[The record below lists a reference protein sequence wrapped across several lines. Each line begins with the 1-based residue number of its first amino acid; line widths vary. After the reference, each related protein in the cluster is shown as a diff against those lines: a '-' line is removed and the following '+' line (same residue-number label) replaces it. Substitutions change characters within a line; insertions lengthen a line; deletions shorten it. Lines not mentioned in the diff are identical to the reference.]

1 MFRAQEVYSSFS
13 VVAGVDE
20 VECGVSAQHVIY
32 LPITLA
38 GRCGR
43 RGPLQ
48 LLDKRNNFSQ
58 FDKSI
63 FVLACIEEIIICL
76 VTFINTVTFF
86 ANVSRLESVYNR
98 PIQFHPFRKLSNAFW
113 VQVNNVSSSVF

>member
-38 GRCGR
+38 GWCGR
-43 RGPLQ
+43 RGPYCQGRTRERRRQRQ
-48 LLDKRNNFSQ
+48 LISCPARDP
-58 FDKSI
+58 DAAA
-63 FVLACIEEIIICL
+63 V
-76 VTFINTVTFF
+76 V
-86 ANVSRLESVYNR
+86 RLHMAGLRV
-98 PIQFHPFRKLSNAFW
+98 
-113 VQVNNVSSSVF
+113 